1 MKYALLYAVL
11 LVLAAAVLLPFYWMV
26 ISSFRPP
33 EALFSSKPSLWPSHL
48 ALEHYAHV
56 LLRTSFVAQ
65 FKNSVIVA
73 VGTTL
78 VCILTGSLAGYSLS
92 RFKFTGAFVVS
103 MVIFLAMMF
112 PATVVLIPLFLVF
125 RTLKLL
131 NTYWGLILAYATFA
145 LPFCTWMMK
154 GFFDGIPREI
164 EESAL
169 CMSDPSQ
176 DEVIVVDSEK
186 CFLEY
191 TNPGMARK
199 LLREHKARVFSKA
212 PFAIMLFRTVSTSEI
227 RRRKV
232 MPAVRNFTE
241 YFKEERDVYVQNVA
255 NAQVSCE
262 FPISPGRVEGF
273 LFPHNRDPIN
283 LTQFIPFHAIKDSMD
298 FRTRCARGTGA
309 AGSRG
314 ASPARRSRSGSPGG
328 RRERHARG

>member
-1 MKYALLYAVL
+1 MLRRHTGQKSPLMKYALLYAVL

-73 VGTTL
+73 IGTTL
-78 VCILTGSLAGYSLS
+78 VCILTGSFAGYSLS

-154 GFFDGIPREI
+154 GFFDSIPVEL
-164 EESAL
+164 EEAAIVDGCSRAGAMFRVAFPLAAPGVAATAMFGFLLAWNEYLFAL
-169 CMSDPSQ
+169 TFTT
-176 DEVIVVDSEK
+176 SEDMRTLPVGLTL
-186 CFLEY
+186 FSGEYY
-191 TNPGMARK
+191 TNYGALMAASLMVCIPVLAFFLYANRYMIQG
-199 LLREHKARVFSKA
+199 LTAG
-212 PFAIMLFRTVSTSEI
+212 
-227 RRRKV
+227 
-232 MPAVRNFTE
+232 AV
-241 YFKEERDVYVQNVA
+241 K
-255 NAQVSCE
+255 
-262 FPISPGRVEGF
+262 G
-273 LFPHNRDPIN
+273 
-283 LTQFIPFHAIKDSMD
+283 
-298 FRTRCARGTGA
+298 
-309 AGSRG
+309 
-314 ASPARRSRSGSPGG
+314 
-328 RRERHARG
+328 

>member
-1 MKYALLYAVL
+1 VLRKHTGQKLPLMKYALLYAVL

-65 FKNSVIVA
+65 FKNSVILA
-73 VGTTL
+73 IGTTL
-78 VCILTGSLAGYSLS
+78 VCILTGSFAGYSLS

-154 GFFDGIPREI
+154 GFFDSIPVEL
-164 EESAL
+164 EEAAIVDGCSRAGAMFRVAFPLAAPGVAATAMFGFLLAWNEYLFAL
-169 CMSDPSQ
+169 TFTT
-176 DEVIVVDSEK
+176 SEDMRTLPVGLTL
-186 CFLEY
+186 FSGEYY
-191 TNPGMARK
+191 TNYGALMAASLMVCIPVLAFFLYANRYMIQG
-199 LLREHKARVFSKA
+199 LTAG
-212 PFAIMLFRTVSTSEI
+212 
-227 RRRKV
+227 
-232 MPAVRNFTE
+232 AV
-241 YFKEERDVYVQNVA
+241 K
-255 NAQVSCE
+255 
-262 FPISPGRVEGF
+262 G
-273 LFPHNRDPIN
+273 
-283 LTQFIPFHAIKDSMD
+283 
-298 FRTRCARGTGA
+298 
-309 AGSRG
+309 
-314 ASPARRSRSGSPGG
+314 
-328 RRERHARG
+328 

>member
-1 MKYALLYAVL
+1 MLRKHTGQKLPLMKYALLYAVL

-73 VGTTL
+73 IGTTL
-78 VCILTGSLAGYSLS
+78 VCILTGSFAGYSLS

-154 GFFDGIPREI
+154 GFFDSIPVEL
-164 EESAL
+164 EEAAIVDGCSRAGAMFRVAFPLAAPGVAATAMFGFLLAWNEYLFAL
-169 CMSDPSQ
+169 TFTT
-176 DEVIVVDSEK
+176 SEDMRTLPVGLTL
-186 CFLEY
+186 FSGEYY
-191 TNPGMARK
+191 TNYGALMAASLMVCIPVLAFFLYANRYMIQG
-199 LLREHKARVFSKA
+199 LTAG
-212 PFAIMLFRTVSTSEI
+212 
-227 RRRKV
+227 
-232 MPAVRNFTE
+232 AV
-241 YFKEERDVYVQNVA
+241 K
-255 NAQVSCE
+255 
-262 FPISPGRVEGF
+262 G
-273 LFPHNRDPIN
+273 
-283 LTQFIPFHAIKDSMD
+283 
-298 FRTRCARGTGA
+298 
-309 AGSRG
+309 
-314 ASPARRSRSGSPGG
+314 
-328 RRERHARG
+328 

>member
-11 LVLAAAVLLPFYWMV
+11 LVLAAAVLLPFYWMA

-73 VGTTL
+73 IGTTL
-78 VCILTGSLAGYSLS
+78 VCILTGSFAGYSLS

-125 RTLKLL
+125 RTLRLL

-154 GFFDGIPREI
+154 GFFDSIPVEL
-164 EESAL
+164 EEAAIVDGCSRAGAMFRVAFPLAAPGVAATAMFGFLLAWNEYLFAL
-169 CMSDPSQ
+169 TFTT
-176 DEVIVVDSEK
+176 SEDMRTLPVGLTL
-186 CFLEY
+186 FSGEYY
-191 TNPGMARK
+191 TNYGALMAASLMVCIPVLAFFLYANRYMIQG
-199 LLREHKARVFSKA
+199 LTAG
-212 PFAIMLFRTVSTSEI
+212 
-227 RRRKV
+227 
-232 MPAVRNFTE
+232 AV
-241 YFKEERDVYVQNVA
+241 K
-255 NAQVSCE
+255 
-262 FPISPGRVEGF
+262 G
-273 LFPHNRDPIN
+273 
-283 LTQFIPFHAIKDSMD
+283 
-298 FRTRCARGTGA
+298 
-309 AGSRG
+309 
-314 ASPARRSRSGSPGG
+314 
-328 RRERHARG
+328 

>member
-1 MKYALLYAVL
+1 VLRKHTGQKLPLMKYALLYAVL

-73 VGTTL
+73 IGTTL
-78 VCILTGSLAGYSLS
+78 VCILTGSFAGYSLS

-154 GFFDGIPREI
+154 GFFDSIPVEL
-164 EESAL
+164 EEAAIVDGCSRAGAMFRVAFPLAAPGVAATAMFGFLLAWNEYLFAL
-169 CMSDPSQ
+169 TFTT
-176 DEVIVVDSEK
+176 SEDMRTLPVGLTL
-186 CFLEY
+186 FSGEYY
-191 TNPGMARK
+191 TNYGALMAASLMVCIPVLAFFLYANRYMIQG
-199 LLREHKARVFSKA
+199 LTAG
-212 PFAIMLFRTVSTSEI
+212 
-227 RRRKV
+227 
-232 MPAVRNFTE
+232 AV
-241 YFKEERDVYVQNVA
+241 K
-255 NAQVSCE
+255 
-262 FPISPGRVEGF
+262 G
-273 LFPHNRDPIN
+273 
-283 LTQFIPFHAIKDSMD
+283 
-298 FRTRCARGTGA
+298 
-309 AGSRG
+309 
-314 ASPARRSRSGSPGG
+314 
-328 RRERHARG
+328 